1 MLLKNNTLFDK
12 NLLKIASIFFKNPS
26 KTFHLR
32 QLALESGLS
41 TTSVSNACNKLI
53 LQKVIKIV
61 KNDIT
66 KEFKADLEN
75 EEYFG
80 AKTLFNIF
88 SIRLSGL
95 IDELKKN
102 LNPKVIVLF
111 GSYVKG
117 EDIEKS
123 DIDLLIISLR
133 NKDLDLSKYEKV
145 LSRKIQLV
153 ILENLKKSDENF
165 INSVI
170 NGIVLYGY
178 LEVK

>member
-1 MLLKNNTLFDK
+1 MLLKNNTLFDD

-32 QLALESGLS
+32 KLALDSGLS
-41 TTSVSNACNKLI
+41 TTSVSSACNKLI
-53 LQKVIKIV
+53 LQKIIKIV

-66 KEFKADLEN
+66 KEFKADLER
-75 EEYFG
+75 EEYFS

-88 SIRLSGL
+88 SIRSSGL

-102 LNPKVIVLF
+102 LNPTSIVLF
-111 GSYVKG
+111 GSYAKG
-117 EDIEKS
+117 EDSEKS

-133 NKDLDLSKYEKV
+133 NKDLDVSKYEKI
-145 LSRKIQLV
+145 LSRQIQLV

>member
-1 MLLKNNTLFDK
+1 MLLKNNTLFDE

-32 QLALESGLS
+32 QLASDSGLS
-41 TTSVSNACNKLI
+41 TTSVNNACNKLI
-53 LQKVIKIV
+53 FQKVIKIV

-66 KEFKADLEN
+66 KEFKADLER
-75 EEYFG
+75 EEYFN
-80 AKTLFNIF
+80 AKTLFNLL
-88 SIRLSGL
+88 SIRSSGL
-95 IDELKKN
+95 LDELKKN
-102 LNPKVIVLF
+102 LNPKSIVLF
-111 GSYVKG
+111 GSYMKG
-117 EDIEKS
+117 EDTEKS
-123 DIDLLIISLR
+123 DIDLLVISLR
-133 NKDLDLSKYEKV
+133 KKDLELSKYEKQ

-153 ILENLKKSDENF
+153 ILEDLKKSDANF